1 MKKMKIIKKQEG
13 FSILEMM
20 VTMSLF
26 LVVLGSVYLMVVHY
40 GDVSRTEHSRLH
52 MQQDSRFMMTHFTQE
67 LKDAGA
73 VLTIASTGE
82 FLGGKDPYFN
92 GIFPLNHDDY
102 PDGVIVA
109 AGDPEAVTKLTDGYV
124 KEDDGNFLT
133 VETTTIPGYV
143 PGEEWDVQ
151 PWKAKQK
158 GIIIG
163 PDGYFVFEVKDVPG
177 ETTIE
182 MRELPVYYSGLL
194 NAKTGTSA
202 SAKVYMDI
210 DPDVVSGDVVTG
222 DAATYPK
229 DAPVIRL
236 TSFAIYIFKEV
247 KHPQYAE
254 SERMVR
260 QLIRISDTKGDADPL
275 AEYSQA
281 VYSVISENI
290 YDMQIAYRT
299 YENFGEVALDTTMD
313 PNYHYFAGDGSSTD
327 RSLLLTRIRQRQLKQ
342 LDINLVSTTDEYGGR
357 GETSH
362 KIPPIGDRDTYE
374 MPPGKYNLKILS
386 LVIEPRNYNI
396 FF

>member
-1 MKKMKIIKKQEG
+1 MKKMNIIKNKKG
-13 FSILEMM
+13 FSILETL

-26 LVVLGSVYLMVVHY
+26 LVVLGGVYVMVVHY
-40 GDVSRTEHSRLH
+40 GDVSRTEHARLR

-67 LKDAGA
+67 MKDAGA

-82 FLGGKDPYFN
+82 FLEGKDPYFN
-92 GIFPLNHDDY
+92 GISPLNHDDY
-102 PDGVIVA
+102 PDGVILA
-109 AGDPEAVTKLTDGYV
+109 AGDPEAVTKLTQPYLR
-124 KEDDGNFLT
+124 ENDGNFLT
-133 VETTTIPGYV
+133 VETTTLAGYV
-143 PGEEWDVQ
+143 PGEEWDVS
-151 PWKAKQK
+151 PWEEKDK

-163 PDGYFVFEVKDVPG
+163 PDGYYVFEVKAVT

-182 MRELPVYYSGLL
+182 MREQPVYYSGLL

-202 SAKVYMDI
+202 TAAVYADK
-210 DPDVVSGDVVTG
+210 DPDELPEDVITG
-222 DAATYPK
+222 DTVTYPE

-236 TSFAIYIFKEV
+236 TSFGIYIFREV
-247 KHPQYAE
+247 AHPRYAA

-260 QLIRISDTKGDADPL
+260 QLIRVSDTKGDADPL
-275 AEYSQA
+275 REYSTA

-313 PNYHYFAGDGSSTD
+313 PNYHYYAGNGTSTD
-327 RSLLLTRIRQRQLKQ
+327 RNLLLTRIRQRQLKQ
-342 LDINLVSTTDEYGGR
+342 LDLDLVSITDEYGGK

-362 KIPPIGDRDTYE
+362 TIPPIGDEETYE
-374 MPPGKYNLKILS
+374 MPPGKYNLKIIS
-386 LVIEPRNYNI
+386 LFIEPRNYNI

>member
-20 VTMSLF
+20 ITMSLF
-26 LVVLGSVYLMVVHY
+26 LIVLGSVYVMVVHY
-40 GDVSRTEHSRLH
+40 GDVSRTEHARLH

-73 VLTIASTGE
+73 VLTIASSGE
-82 FLGGKDPYFN
+82 FLGGREPYFN

-109 AGDPEAVTKLTDGYV
+109 AGDPEAVTKLTDDYV
-124 KEDDGNFLT
+124 REDDGNFLT
-133 VETTTIPGYV
+133 VETTTLPGYI

-202 SAKVYMDI
+202 SAKVYVDK
-210 DPDVVSGDVVTG
+210 DPDAVTEVVTG
-222 DAATYPK
+222 DSVTYPK
-229 DAPVIRL
+229 NAPVIRL
-236 TSFAIYIFKEV
+236 TSFGIYIFREV

-275 AEYSQA
+275 QDYSQA

-299 YENFGEVALDTTMD
+299 FQNFGEVTPDTTMD
-313 PNYHYFAGDGSSTD
+313 PTDQFYAGTGTSTD
-327 RSLLLTRIRQRQLKQ
+327 YNTLLTRIRQRQLKQ
-342 LDINLVSTTDEYGGR
+342 LDIELVSTTDEYGGR
-357 GETSH
+357 GESSH
-362 KIPPIGDRDTYE
+362 KIPPIGDRYSYE
-374 MPPGKYNLKILS
+374 MPPGKYNVKVLS